1 MGRLGSKLNEY
12 QVKASHHSGDLLL
25 DFPSPRDRHV
35 HSLSRHANRNSRHG
49 NLNQAL
55 AYIPT
60 AIAVHIGFCHYF
72 RPSPVR
78 KRERSQPLVPD
89 LFEQ

>member
-12 QVKASHHSGDLLL
+12 QVKASQQSGDLFL
-25 DFPSPRDRHV
+25 DSSSPKDGHV

-49 NLNQAL
+49 NLNLAL
-55 AYIPT
+55 AYIST
-60 AIAVHIGFCHYF
+60 TIAVHIGFCRYF